1 MAMATMITGVDKIC
15 MIMLSNSTSAFTCIV
30 HSRMCGQCTMHVK
43 ARVELDN
50 KIIQI
55 LLCRPVLSC
64 CCLVVMTWFG
74 NQCIFICLA
83 LSCLVLTLLC
93 VTLLCRTITVGSSG
107 RSIESKFWRTD
118 GKSPAKKGSKNQG
131 QYKTT
136 QSKTRQHKALNNI
149 LLNTQTL

>member
-1 MAMATMITGVDKIC
+1 MATIITGADKIC

-30 HSRMCGQCTMHVK
+30 HSRICGQCMQKLGSNWTTRSYRSYC
-43 ARVELDN
+43 A
-50 KIIQI
+50 
-55 LLCRPVLSC
+55 VLSC
-64 CCLVVMTWFG
+64 LVVVLLLWHGVVTNAFL
-74 NQCIFICLA
+74 FVL
-83 LSCLVLTLLC
+83 LCLVLTLLC

-107 RSIESKFWRTD
+107 RSIESEFWRTD

>member
-1 MAMATMITGVDKIC
+1 LDHRNTIRVQIRIRVRVRVRLKDVLRNGNHD
-15 MIMLSNSTSAFTCIV
+15 
-30 HSRMCGQCTMHVK
+30 HGCGQDLYDHVIKFDQCFYMHCPQPYVWTMHVK

-107 RSIESKFWRTD
+107 RSIESEF
-118 GKSPAKKGSKNQG
+118 
-131 QYKTT
+131 
-136 QSKTRQHKALNNI
+136 
-149 LLNTQTL
+149 